1 MRQDRFCDLALMRI
15 ERDEATKTYFDEVI
29 DDFASI
35 RTRKVLF

>member
-1 MRQDRFCDLALMRI
+1 MKI
-15 ERDEATKTYFDEVI
+15 ERDEITKTYYEEVI